1 MNNRFSI
8 KIVDK
13 TFRRKGYSIYDNLH
27 KVIYLEKTQTNAT
40 VFRVRELAYQKRD
53 ELNRKWNSF
62 IEKGT
67 LKRL

>member
-13 TFRRKGYSIYDNLH
+13 TFRNKGYSIYDNLH
-27 KVIYLEKTQTNAT
+27 EVIYLEKTQTSAT
-40 VFRVRELAYQKRD
+40 IFRIRKLAYQKRD